1 MQVLGKMVLVL
12 KETPEYSG
20 LIQNVRSDENVTAK
34 VMNIGSG
41 VTMVGLGDKVIINW
55 KLAKP
60 TLGDLWIV
68 SEDDIAAVLED

>member
-20 LIQNVRSDENVTAK
+20 LIQNVQSDENITAK

-41 VTMVGLGDKVIINW
+41 VTMVKLGERTIINW
-55 KLAKP
+55 KMAKP
-60 TLGDLWIV
+60 TLGDLWVV
-68 SEDDIAAVLED
+68 SEDDIAAVLDN